1 MADISKIKI
10 NEQAPLNIKDAQ
22 GRADLLTLRGSHALT
37 ALGSAAW
44 LNVVDEVTD
53 GNLNPVTSNAVA
65 DAIAALGQALRF
77 VGIATK
83 QEGETEA
90 QAVENQFPAASQTA
104 GAVAICGA
112 KEFIC
117 AGNPLSWHEFG
128 DDVNLYLTKT
138 EAAATYVKKAL
149 TIAGIDLND
158 DVTAAELKTALG
170 LGAMAYAN
178 QASGS
183 LSTVDSGSVVAGKAG
198 EYNVSAQTVSVPKT
212 YAALDVTPA
221 GDVTVTKKT
230 AGSVE
235 YQKATSATLSGA
247 AASEGQTANYTPAG
261 TVSAP
266 HITAS
271 VDLKETEVA
280 TVTNAG
286 TAYELSDGD
295 VTQAA
300 DTTSTF
306 AKTGMLAALDEG
318 DAECLV
324 FTDAQTANAVTAS
337 GAITYTKQ
345 AFTAGALP
353 TFSTKNVVIKTGS
366 TASAALD
373 NAPVFSGTGAVLSAE
388 LNYTPTAG
396 TLVDAEYEAGFSGT
410 KKSVTPT
417 VATTENASVSQGK
430 VTVGSD
436 TFAVDFVRTAKT
448 VTVDPIAKV

>member
-10 NEQAPLNIKDAQ
+10 NSGEPLNIKDDI
-22 GRADLLTLRGSHALT
+22 GRKNMATLLGSHGLT

-90 QAVENQFPAASQTA
+90 QAVERAFPAASQTA

-170 LGAMAYAN
+170 LGAMAYADK
-178 QASGS
+178 ASGS
-183 LSTVDSGSVVAGKAG
+183 LSTVDSATVTAGKAG
-198 EYNVSAQTVSVPKT
+198 DYNVTDQTVDVPATFNTLDVTAAGTVSVTKS
-212 YAALDVTPA
+212 A
-221 GDVTVTKKT
+221 GASVSYKKAIAPTIAGAT
-230 AGSVE
+230 ATEEQV
-235 YQKATSATLSGA
+235 
-247 AASEGQTANYTPAG
+247 ANYTPAG
-261 TVSAP
+261 TVSKPNVNANLSL
-266 HITAS
+266 AES
-271 VDLKETEVA
+271 AVA
-280 TVTNAG
+280 IVTDGG
-286 TAYELSDGD
+286 TDYTLSDGG
-295 VTQAA
+295 VEKAA
-300 DTTSTF
+300 DSTSTF
-306 AKTGMLAALDEG
+306 AKTGMLASLAD
-318 DAECLV
+318 DDTECLV

-345 AFTAGALP
+345 TLSGALP
-353 TFSTKNVVIKTGS
+353 TFDTKNVVIKTGS
-366 TASAALD
+366 S
-373 NAPVFSGTGAVLSAE
+373 VSAE
-388 LNYTPTAG
+388 LAAAPQFTGAGAILTATANYE
-396 TLVDAEYEAGFSGT
+396 DAEGEVTDAVYEAGFTGT
-410 KKSVTPT
+410 DKSVTPT
-417 VATTENASVSQGK
+417 IKTSIAANVSQGK
-430 VTVGSD
+430 VTVASD
-436 TFAVDFVRTAKT
+436 TFNVALTKTAKT
-448 VTVDPIAKV
+448 VTVTPDA